1 MRGDGKTGGSQAT
14 TATAQADAENP
25 IVDAA
30 DPATQDLLSAL
41 RHEADS
47 SQDTSSSSPRQLD
60 SMGFVLDVPVELTIE
75 LGRKL
80 MKIGDVLRLA
90 QGSVLELD
98 KVNGES
104 LDIYANNRL
113 IARGDAVVIGER
125 YGVRL
130 TEVLVDE
137 KSGPAERA

>member
-1 MRGDGKTGGSQAT
+1 M
-14 TATAQADAENP
+14 AQASVP
-25 IVDAA
+25 PSAA
-30 DPATQDLLSAL
+30 DFSFGGGVEGTETASAQELLTAL
-41 RHEADS
+41 QQEEEV
-47 SQDTSSSSPRQLD
+47 SSSHDQEPVDPRQVD

-75 LGRKL
+75 LGRKS
-80 MKIGDVLRLA
+80 MRIGEILRLA
-90 QGSVLELD
+90 QGAVLELD

-130 TEVLVDE
+130 TEVLVVDDKPRGGRE
-137 KSGPAERA
+137 